1 MKTIKVAIA
10 DDHKLFRQGI
20 HFLIEQMYDLE
31 LVFEASNGN
40 ELLAKLE
47 SIEVD
52 VLLLDLDM
60 PDMDGISFMK
70 SLISRNIHV
79 PVVIM
84 SAKEDLVTLSECFKL
99 GALGFL
105 PKTWTVRELTDAL
118 TKIENGEIV
127 MPDHI
132 ANSLAI
138 MSKNSIENT
147 QSSLSE
153 RQLEIL
159 KMVQTGLTNAGI
171 ASVLYISE
179 ATVKS
184 HLQRIY
190 KILGAKNRIDSVRKA
205 EHLKILPAIK

>member
-1 MKTIKVAIA
+1 MKILSL
-10 DDHKLFRQGI
+10 DDHPIFSQGLRASLTADSVGFDI
-20 HFLIEQMYDLE
+20 TSTLNSQKALEFLKSDIDFDL
-31 LVFEASNGN
+31 
-40 ELLAKLE
+40 
-47 SIEVD
+47 II
-52 VLLLDLDM
+52 LDLSM